1 MASRAT
7 VNSTGVDAVRLGA
20 ASISSCF
27 ISREALAM
35 STVPLIM
42 AAMPVPEPP
51 PVTEMR
57 TSGCAAM

>member
-1 MASRAT
+1 MHDHGDRVRARQT
-7 VNSTGVDAVRLGA
+7 RRLDAVGPGGSDLFGFMA
-20 ASISSCF
+20 
-27 ISREALAM
+27 REALAM

-57 TSGCAAM
+57 TSG